1 MTIKALRVKDLIAAV
16 ALLIFS
22 IVMYIGT
29 NNLQM
34 LTDSQIGSDFAPR
47 LIAIGLFILSAILL
61 IQVLMDFV
69 KASRKYKPEE
79 VEELVE
85 QKKIEEVGEEG
96 AKVSNKS
103 RYINAFLTMLLIA
116 AYTFIMPIV
125 GFLIGTVVY
134 LMAQFCLLGEKKY
147 WNIPLFIGLS
157 IVVPI
162 IIYYTFRIGFELRL
176 PEGWLG

>member
-1 MTIKALRVKDLIAAV
+1 MTIKALRVKDLIAAI

-34 LTDSQIGSDFAPR
+34 LTDTQIGSDFAPR
-47 LIAIGLFILSAILL
+47 LIAIGLFILSTILL
-61 IQVLMDFV
+61 VQVLIDFI
-69 KASRKYKPEE
+69 KASKKYEPEE

-96 AKVSNKS
+96 AKVPDKT
-103 RYINAFLTMLLIA
+103 RYTNASLTMILIA
-116 AYTFIMPIV
+116 AYVFIMPVV

-134 LMAQFCLLGEKKY
+134 LMVQFCLLGEKKY

-157 IVVPI
+157 IIVPI
-162 IIYYTFRIGFELRL
+162 VIYYTFRVGFELRL
-176 PEGWLG
+176 PQGWLG

>member
-1 MTIKALRVKDLIAAV
+1 MIVKALRVKDLIAAV

-34 LTDSQIGSDFAPR
+34 LTNSQIGSDFAPR

-61 IQVLMDFV
+61 VQVLMDFV
-69 KASRKYKPEE
+69 KASKKYKPEE

-96 AKVSNKS
+96 AKIPDKT
-103 RYINAFLTMLLIA
+103 RYINASLTMILIA
-116 AYTFIMPIV
+116 AYVFIMPIV
-125 GFLIGTVVY
+125 GFLLGTIAY
-134 LMAQFCLLGEKKY
+134 LMAQFCLLGDRKY
-147 WNIPLFIGLS
+147 WNIPLFIGLA

-162 IIYYTFRIGFELRL
+162 IIYYTFRVGFELRL
-176 PEGWLG
+176 PAGWLG